1 DSAALPTAASQTRA
15 GAGARAVSASRT
27 QRRPSTPGSRVRNS
41 PSSNSRRGSGASASS
56 APAHH
61 FESGAPLAARVLRRI
76 GALQLQP
83 LEIFGGDVAGGIFT
97 REARGVE
104 LLDARILVLAR
115 GDQVL
120 EILVDE
126 PVCADQ
132 ARHFLHGTA
141 ARDQFAHRRHVD
153 AVDVREAY
161 RW

>member
-1 DSAALPTAASQTRA
+1 MAPPSASCAPSAMDSAALPAAASHTRA
-15 GAGARAVSASRT
+15 GAGASPVSASRT
-27 QRRPSTPGSRVRNS
+27 QRRPSTRCRPACNR

-61 FESGAPLAARVLRRI
+61 FEFGAPLAPRVLRRI

-83 LEIFGGDVAGGIFT
+83 LEIFGSDVAGDVFT

-132 ARHFLHGTA
+132 ARHFLHG
-141 ARDQFAHRRHVD
+141 
-153 AVDVREAY
+153 
-161 RW
+161 